1 MERESL
7 SPPIPNRDRYL
18 RSMVFVGFEWKSSIL
33 EVFVD
38 GLESEKHIFTGLVA
52 NEEGFV
58 MERFIVSKQ
67 KPFLPIL
74 TGRMLNLFRMQKA
87 GGTVH
92 GLVHSS

>member
-1 MERESL
+1 MEVIHSL
-7 SPPIPNRDRYL
+7 NR
-18 RSMVFVGFEWKSSIL
+18 I
-33 EVFVD
+33 FVD
-38 GLESEKHIFTGLVA
+38 GRLESEKPTFTGPLRRMKKDLP
-52 NEEGFV
+52 

-74 TGRMLNLFRMQKA
+74 TGRMLILFRMQKA